1 MNELK
6 FELRIN
12 SPRWGREDTYEFT
25 LTEEALEIRNQENMK
40 TSKCLWVENR
50 DPKWSA
56 ESLVKTL
63 TNDSICSPY
72 NINDLL
78 EHAWLEWRNCNLND
92 EAVQEEIKA
101 IWNWLSKIT
110 QQKPETE
117 FWRKYF

>member
-25 LTEEALEIRNQENMK
+25 LTEETLEIRNQENKK

-50 DPKWSA
+50 DPEWSG
-56 ESLVKTL
+56 ESFVRIL
-63 TNDSICSPY
+63 TNDSICPPY

-78 EHAWLEWRNCNLND
+78 EHAWLEWRDSNLSD
-92 EAVQEEIKA
+92 GVVQEEIKA
-101 IWNWLSKIT
+101 IWNWLTEIT
-110 QQKPETE
+110 KQKPETE